1 MRVLWIEARWD
12 SFWRKVVLSVGY
24 SIYTAFGAFTGQY
37 KMDQFFVLLAVST
50 WMVFVS
56 APGHI

>member
-12 SFWRKVVLSVGY
+12 SFWRKVALSVGY
-24 SIYTAFGAFTGQY
+24 SIYTAFDTFTGQY
-37 KMDQFFVLLAVST
+37 MMDQFFLLLAVST

-56 APGHI
+56 ARHV